1 MMALAAVSFA
11 SGLFASP
18 VLFGL
23 FCWPF
28 LVVWVLWASRRPA
41 QARRMARLGLGLSLL
56 ALLGCSSG
64 MTWGQAL
71 CLGMEAC
78 VPALLFALWRG
89 ADSFREKVSFGE
101 GMEAYLPFLVTG
113 CIFMGLL
120 LRPPLAVLFFD
131 GAGTVLLAWWD
142 GRATR
147 RAMPAWDMVR
157 LRLSGVILAGLGLTV
172 MQGGGVFA
180 STESAVQVGQVL
192 ALTGLCMM
200 AGLGSVMSSRAEL
213 ALLDV
218 GLRFVPLFLM
228 PLLAVTPFTQF
239 LMVIAGLLALASLLL
254 RRAGSLP
261 LLPWLTGLGLLA
273 AGTAQMPCLLLLYVA
288 ALLATA
294 LRLGCH
300 GLLPVGQTALPA
312 GLALLPMQMVLPVI
326 MVVLA
331 VLAPLLG
338 WGALVSLLAC
348 MVLGFW
354 HLGLETLPQS
364 LLVVWQRGGR
374 VMRSILFCLGLLACL
389 AVILLVYASPLLK
402 GHAA

>member
-1 MMALAAVSFA
+1 MMALAAVSFT

-41 QARRMARLGLGLSLL
+41 QAGRMARLGLGLSVL

-64 MTWGQAL
+64 MTWGQAV
-71 CLGMEAC
+71 CLLMEAC
-78 VPALLFALWRG
+78 VPVLLFTLWKNHAPVRDG
-89 ADSFREKVSFGE
+89 TSFRE

-113 CIFMGLL
+113 CVFMGLL
-120 LRPPLAVLFFD
+120 LRPPLAALFFD

-157 LRLSGVILAGLGLTV
+157 LRLSGLMLAGLGMAV
-172 MQGGGVFA
+172 MQGGDVF
-180 STESAVQVGQVL
+180 SSSESATQVGQVL

-228 PLLAVTPFTQF
+228 PLLAVTPFTQL
-239 LMVIAGLLALASLLL
+239 LMVVAGLLALASLLL
-254 RRAGSLP
+254 GRTGSLP

-273 AGTAQMPCLLLLYVA
+273 AGTGQMLCLLLLYVA
-288 ALLATA
+288 ALLAAA
-294 LRLGCH
+294 LRLGCK
-300 GLLPVGQTALPA
+300 GLLPTGQTALPA
-312 GLALLPMQMVLPVI
+312 GLVLLPMQMVLPVI
-326 MVVLA
+326 MVMLV

-338 WGALVSLLAC
+338 RGALVALLVC
-348 MVLGFW
+348 MMLGFW
-354 HLGLETLPQS
+354 RLGLETLPQS
-364 LLVVWQRGGR
+364 LLLVWQRGGWM
-374 VMRSILFCLGLLACL
+374 MRGLLFLLGLLGLLAV
-389 AVILLVYASPLLK
+389 ALLASPVLK
-402 GHAA
+402 G

>member
-1 MMALAAVSFA
+1 MMALAAVSFT

-28 LVVWVLWASRRPA
+28 LVVWVLWASRRPG
-41 QARRMARLGLGLSLL
+41 QAGRMACLGLGLSFL

-71 CLGMEAC
+71 GLAMEAC
-78 VPALLFALWRG
+78 VPALLSVLWKG
-89 ADSFREKVSFGE
+89 QVAVKEKASFRD

-113 CIFMGLL
+113 CVFMGML
-120 LRPPLAVLFFD
+120 LRPPLAALFFD

-157 LRLSGVILAGLGLTV
+157 LRLSGVILAGLGLAV
-172 MQGGGVFA
+172 MQGGDVF
-180 STESAVQVGQVL
+180 SSHETAVQVGQVL

-200 AGLGSVMSSRAEL
+200 AGLGSAASSRAEL

-218 GLRFVPLFLM
+218 GLRFVPLFIM
-228 PLLAVTPFTQF
+228 PLLAVTPFTQL
-239 LMVIAGLLALASLLL
+239 LMTVAGLLALASLFLG
-254 RRAGSLP
+254 RSGSLP

-273 AGTAQMPCLLLLYVA
+273 AGTGQMLCLLLLYVA
-288 ALLATA
+288 ALLAAA
-294 LRLGCH
+294 LRLGCN
-300 GLLPVGQTALPA
+300 GLLPAGQTVLPV
-312 GLALLPMQMVLPVI
+312 GLVLLPMQMVLPVT
-326 MVVLA
+326 MVVLV

-338 WGALVSLLAC
+338 WGALVALLTC
-348 MVLGFW
+348 MMLGFW
-354 HLGLETLPQS
+354 RLGLETLPQS
-364 LLVVWQRGGR
+364 FLVVWQRGGR
-374 VMRSILFCLGLLACL
+374 VMRGLLLLLVVLALL
-389 AVILLVYASPLLK
+389 AVLLLASPVMK
-402 GHAA
+402 GHGL